1 MTKEPL
7 DAILANWTLIPGQRR
22 RPPPSFPIESAPLP
36 VGGLIAATVLIF
48 VVGGL
53 AGGMANDRDT
63 GQMALRHARSIVGAS
78 AQ

>member
-1 MTKEPL
+1 MKKEPL
-7 DAILANWTLIPGQRR
+7 DDILANWRVVSGQR

-36 VGGLIAATVLIF
+36 VGRLIAATVLIF

-63 GQMALRHARSIVGAS
+63 GQMALRHARSIVVAS
-78 AQ
+78 TP

>member
-1 MTKEPL
+1 MKKEPL
-7 DAILANWTLIPGQRR
+7 DDILANWRVVSGQR
-22 RPPPSFPIESAPLP
+22 RPPPAFPIESAPLP

-63 GQMALRHARSIVGAS
+63 VQMALRHARSIVGAS